1 MNQLHKKSTI
11 AAFAMLSLGTALA
24 GCTPTA
30 PDANT
35 DTGTDT
41 GTATGTDTGTDT
53 GTGTG
58 TTGTYV
64 DGAYTES
71 GDYTAPS
78 GAETVEVTVTLADG
92 IITDVTV
99 VGDAT
104 DPTAQ
109 NRQGQFIAGIAA
121 IVEGKNIDELDVQ
134 KVGGSSLTS
143 SGFNA
148 AIDAIKADAA
158 A

>member
-1 MNQLHKKSTI
+1 MTPLQTKSTI
-11 AAFAMLSLGTALA
+11 AAFAMLTLATTLA
-24 GCTPTA
+24 GCAPTA
-30 PDANT
+30 T
-35 DTGTDT
+35 DTD
-41 GTATGTDTGTDT
+41 TDTGTDT
-53 GTGTG
+53 GTGS
-58 TTGTYV
+58 GTYT
-64 DGAYTES
+64 DGTYTES
-71 GDYTAPS
+71 GDYEAPS

-109 NRQGQFIAGIAA
+109 SRQAQFIAGIAD
-121 IVEGKNIDELDVQ
+121 IVEGKNIDDLDVQ

-143 SGFNA
+143 GGFNV
-148 AIDAIKADAA
+148 AIEAIKADAA

>member
-1 MNQLHKKSTI
+1 MTPLQTKSTI
-11 AAFAMLSLGTALA
+11 AAFAMLTLATTLA
-24 GCTPTA
+24 GCAPTA
-30 PDANT
+30 T
-35 DTGTDT
+35 DTDTNTGTD
-41 GTATGTDTGTDT
+41 TDTGTDT
-53 GTGTG
+53 GTGS
-58 TTGTYV
+58 GTYT
-64 DGAYTES
+64 DGTYTES
-71 GDYTAPS
+71 GDYEAPS

-109 NRQGQFIAGIAA
+109 SRQAQFIAGIAD
-121 IVEGKNIDELDVQ
+121 IVEGKNIDDLDVQ

-143 SGFNA
+143 GGFNV
-148 AIDAIKADAA
+148 AIEAIKADAA

>member
-1 MNQLHKKSTI
+1 MTPLQTKSTI
-11 AAFAMLSLGTALA
+11 AAFAMLTLATTLA
-24 GCTPTA
+24 GCAPTA
-30 PDANT
+30 
-35 DTGTDT
+35 TGTDT
-41 GTATGTDTGTDT
+41 NTGTDTDTGTDT
-53 GTGTG
+53 GTGSGSYTDG
-58 TTGTYV
+58 T
-64 DGAYTES
+64 YTES
-71 GDYTAPS
+71 GDYEAPS

-109 NRQGQFIAGIAA
+109 SRQAQFIAGIAD
-121 IVEGKNIDELDVQ
+121 IVEGKNIDDLDVQ

-143 SGFNA
+143 GGFNV
-148 AIDAIKADAA
+148 AIEAIKADAA